1 MNFLPIIILLFL
13 FFKKD
18 SVSSILNGVNIDEI
32 KETLKSLGIK
42 NDLLNGVSNE
52 LVNEVL
58 SGNFKAILPIL
69 PTLLSAF
76 KNNSTANFSDTSY
89 ETAEELN
96 PIKDIA
102 GEKITSTLGDYFK

>member
-13 FFKKD
+13 FFKRD
-18 SVSSILNGVNIDEI
+18 SVSDILNGINIDEI
-32 KETLKSLGIK
+32 KETLKSFGIE

-52 LVNEVL
+52 LINEVL

-69 PTLLSAF
+69 PSLLSAF
-76 KNNSTANFSDTSY
+76 KNNSNTNFSNNTY
-89 ETAEELN
+89 EKVEELN